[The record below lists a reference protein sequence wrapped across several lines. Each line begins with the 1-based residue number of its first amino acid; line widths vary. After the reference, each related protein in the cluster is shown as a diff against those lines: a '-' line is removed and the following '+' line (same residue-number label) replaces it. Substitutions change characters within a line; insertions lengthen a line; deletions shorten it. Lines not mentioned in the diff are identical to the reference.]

1 LRILVVED
9 DVALACRIGSA
20 LAAAGH
26 VPIIAHDGERAL
38 KAATETW
45 FDLIV
50 LDIILP
56 GVSGFEVLR
65 RLRSQHV
72 ASRVL
77 IETACGDVSDRVTGL
92 ELGADDYLPKPFAMR
107 ELVARVNALGRR
119 YPEQPMLELHA
130 GDLTID
136 LISNEVYRD
145 WRRIQLTARE
155 LILLKVLLRE
165 PGRVFTRTE
174 LRERVWER
182 EHEYDM
188 KLVDVFIGR
197 LRRKIGPPP
206 LIHTV
211 RHVGYTIRKAP

>member
-1 LRILVVED
+1 
-9 DVALACRIGSA
+9 
-20 LAAAGH
+20 
-26 VPIIAHDGERAL
+26 
-38 KAATETW
+38 
-45 FDLIV
+45 
-50 LDIILP
+50 
-56 GVSGFEVLR
+56 
-65 RLRSQHV
+65 
-72 ASRVL
+72 
-77 IETACGDVSDRVTGL
+77 
-92 ELGADDYLPKPFAMR
+92 MR